1 MGRIRCAVF
10 VTLSSKHRHYDKPCD
25 YGKSGQYCKSQSV
38 GRCRTGRFRITQP
51 RISLCVSQTQTGMDL
66 VVASR
71 SDELS
76 NREFRGKRTAARV
89 FSSQAVSSR
98 VRYARSV
105 FSVATVDRASNKTA
119 HSAAITESDSEK
131 NNASTYHDASICSLK
146 RGRKLVSFF
155 LCRMPPTL
163 LPRCC
168 RNASSSSTAR
178 WGPRCSGSV

>member
-51 RISLCVSQTQTGMDL
+51 LISLWRVPNSDRDGPGRRVSQRRTFESRISGKAD
-66 VVASR
+66 
-71 SDELS
+71 
-76 NREFRGKRTAARV
+76 RGSTILKPGGV
-89 FSSQAVSSR
+89 FPHPTCAKHVPCR
-98 VRYARSV
+98 HCRWA
-105 FSVATVDRASNKTA
+105 FNKTA
-119 HSAAITESDSEK
+119 ASAAMTKSDSAK

-155 LCRMPPTL
+155 LCRMPPIL
-163 LPRCC
+163 LPRFC
-168 RNASSSSTAR
+168 RNASSCSTVR
-178 WGPRCSGSV
+178 WAQLCSASA